1 MKAFD
6 YLFLLFALFLLA
18 SPSLAQ
24 ENSESSES
32 YEHEVDDH
40 IDCTNTKE
48 LLENDIDQT
57 ILCAK
62 KILHRTP

>member
-1 MKAFD
+1 MKALN
-6 YLFLLFALFLLA
+6 YLVLLFALVLLS
-18 SPSLAQ
+18 SPTFAK
-24 ENSESSES
+24 ESS
-32 YEHEVDDH
+32 EHEVDDH

-62 KILHRTP
+62 KVLYRKP